1 MSDVRVT
8 VGLYRHFKGGYYY
21 VTGLSRSATDE
32 KTIMVN
38 YFDVCHPEAG
48 AFTRPLYDFTST
60 TDKVEKDD
68 IGEPFEAGVDI
79 KDRKDNVTGQI
90 ARFERVKD
98 LNFQLG
104 SVSTEQLIRELRKRT
119 DSPIHELDIEGL
131 QSKIFAKDYCVGEAC
146 EATED
151 TPRGVYTLAS
161 FDKQMDAENYYLTH
175 PHKKNTKVFKRT
187 FIEV

>member
-1 MSDVRVT
+1 MSKVSVT

-48 AFTRPLYDFTST
+48 AFVRPLDDFIADHDT
-60 TDKVEKDD
+60 TEQFGDEMTLY
-68 IGEPFEAGVDI
+68 I
-79 KDRKDNVTGQI
+79 KDRVDNVTGQI

-104 SVSTEQLIRELRKRT
+104 SISTEQLIRELRKRT

-161 FDKQMDAENYYLTH
+161 FDKQMDAENYLLTH
-175 PHKKNTKVFKRT
+175 AHKKNTKVFKRT